1 MMAPLPS
8 SPAVTVATMLRERGT
23 VRLVVVLAVI
33 SGVVWAHDQRTGRR
47 THFKLTSVGE
57 RQRFEIVPKDQ
68 EPEALRMLRAHR
80 LQNQGAKVLHL
91 ADRRTG

>member
-8 SPAVTVATMLRERGT
+8 SPAVTVGTMLRERGK

-47 THFKLTSVGE
+47 THFQLTSVGE
-57 RQRFEIVPKDQ
+57 AERFEIVSKDK
-68 EPEALRMLRAHR
+68 EPEALRMLRAWR
-80 LQNQGAKVLHL
+80 LQNQGAKVFHL
-91 ADRRTG
+91 ADRRAR